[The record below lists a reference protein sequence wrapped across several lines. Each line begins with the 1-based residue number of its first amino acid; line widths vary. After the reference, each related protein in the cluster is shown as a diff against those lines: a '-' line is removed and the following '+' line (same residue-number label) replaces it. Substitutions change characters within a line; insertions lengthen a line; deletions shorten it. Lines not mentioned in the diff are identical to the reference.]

1 MANSIHQKAETGERA
16 KTGEKTKEKKEPKFK
31 KEKII
36 DIAAEAVAA
45 VDEICD
51 EAGELAG
58 AGGSGLIN
66 VGAAVVNF
74 YDRMSAIAEWFI
86 KKNLVIAGRR
96 LHEMRLRSAHNKK
109 DLIKD
114 AVVLG
119 VACVAMVVTFAM
131 CTGYQYSYNGRP
143 LGIVKEHSDV
153 LDILDLASEELSQE
167 YGSNIVI
174 DPSTT

>member
-1 MANSIHQKAETGERA
+1 MAKFKFIKKLRP
-16 KTGEKTKEKKEPKFK
+16 EKEPKPEKKPKEKKEPKFK

-86 KKNLVIAGRR
+86 KKNLVIAGR
-96 LHEMRLRSAHNKK
+96 
-109 DLIKD
+109 
-114 AVVLG
+114 
-119 VACVAMVVTFAM
+119 
-131 CTGYQYSYNGRP
+131 
-143 LGIVKEHSDV
+143 
-153 LDILDLASEELSQE
+153 
-167 YGSNIVI
+167 
-174 DPSTT
+174 